1 MKKNFYLAIALLGFS
16 VSLNAQTAKKGVG
29 IKTDT
34 PQTTLDVRAEATDT
48 SMPDGVLVPRLTVTE
63 LNAKS
68 AVYGADQNGA
78 LVFVT
83 SNTQGGAGTKVENVK
98 DPGFYYYD
106 HATSKWKG
114 VGGGGASI
122 YTANGKLLAD
132 RTVDQD
138 GHDLT
143 FNNTSATNPNKRVIV
158 DTRFQTNK
166 AVFAKIR
173 TVSSLGPADWQ
184 DDDFIIVVTGGSTIG
199 LPVCNAASEGRIIS
213 IANQRPH
220 PTTNITANAPEA
232 NSTIRGGKGA
242 YYACSNKKWYT
253 VGGF

>member
-29 IKTDT
+29 IKTDS
-34 PQTTLDVRAEATDT
+34 PQATLDVRAEATVT
-48 SMPDGVLVPRLTVTE
+48 TMPDGVLVPRLDVGQ

-68 AVYGADQNGA
+68 AAYGADQNGA

-83 SNTQGGAGTKVENVK
+83 SNTQGSAGTKVEN
-98 DPGFYYYD
+98 
-106 HATSKWKG
+106 
-114 VGGGGASI
+114 
-122 YTANGKLLAD
+122 
-132 RTVDQD
+132 
-138 GHDLT
+138 LT

-173 TVSSLGPADWQ
+173 TVGSLAATDWQ
-184 DDDFIIVVTGGSTIG
+184 DDDFIIVVTGGTSIG
-199 LPVCNAASEGRIIS
+199 LPVCNAANEGRIIS
-213 IANQRPH
+213 VASQLTLNAS
-220 PTTNITANAPEA
+220 ITANAPQG
-232 NSTIRGGKGA
+232 NSTIRAGKGS
-242 YYACSNKKWYT
+242 YYSCSNNKWYT

>member
-106 HATSKWKG
+106 ATASKWKG
-114 VGGGGASI
+114 VGGGDAGQIKGSVHTNVGTNVRSIAGLSAS
-122 YTANGKLLAD
+122 
-132 RTVDQD
+132 
-138 GHDLT
+138 
-143 FNNTSATNPNKRVIV
+143 
-158 DTRFQTNK
+158 
-166 AVFAKIR
+166 
-173 TVSSLGPADWQ
+173 DWQ
-184 DDDFIIVVTGGSTIG
+184 DDDYIIILTSASGLISLPDATLLKNKGRVVSVVNQTGGARTF
-199 LPVCNAASEGRIIS
+199 VTTVNF
-213 IANQRPH
+213 RPK
-220 PTTNITANAPEA
+220 NAPIIYPGNGA
-232 NSTIRGGKGA
+232 LYVSDGTTWYMIGGGQ
-242 YYACSNKKWYT
+242 
-253 VGGF
+253 

>member
-48 SMPDGVLVPRLTVTE
+48 TMPDGVLVPRLDVTQ

-68 AVYGADQNGA
+68 GVYGAGQNGA

-114 VGGGGASI
+114 VGGGASI

-143 FNNTSATNPNKRVIV
+143 FNNTSTTNPNKRVIV

-173 TVSSLGPADWQ
+173 TVGSLAATDWQ
-184 DDDFIIVVTGGSTIG
+184 DDDFIIVVTGGTSIG
-199 LPVCNAASEGRIIS
+199 LPVCNAANEGRIIS
-213 IANQRPH
+213 VASQLTNNA
-220 PTTNITANAPEA
+220 NITANAPQA
-232 NSTIRGGKGA
+232 NSTIRAGKGS
-242 YYACSNKKWYT
+242 YYSCSNNKWYT

>member
-48 SMPDGVLVPRLTVTE
+48 TMPDGVLVPRLDVTQ

-68 AVYGADQNGA
+68 GVYGADQNGA

-114 VGGGGASI
+114 VGGGASI

-138 GHDLT
+138 GHNLT
-143 FNNTSATNPNKRVIV
+143 FNNTSAANPNKRVIV

-173 TVSSLGPADWQ
+173 TVGSLAATDWQ
-184 DDDFIIVVTGGSTIG
+184 DDDFIIVVTGGTSIG
-199 LPVCNAASEGRIIS
+199 LPVCNAANEGRIIS
-213 IANQRPH
+213 VASKLTFN
-220 PTTNITANAPEA
+220 TSITANAPQG
-232 NSTIRGGKGA
+232 NSTIRAGKGS
-242 YYACSNKKWYT
+242 YYSCSNNKWYT